1 MQDLDDNVKLIFQD
15 HASTDFG
22 MVVQKPWDLIHP
34 TADIDPTHIKGRN
47 GDFLQNN
54 QSYQNVTETF
64 NLEILRPP
72 EKGWFDW
79 ERAVTDWLSV
89 PTDPDGRMK
98 YQYLKFTADPAYVF
112 KAIVKDPFTVTKD
125 VTSDF
130 VGICAIPFYCEPFQ
144 YRIDGIAYI
153 PLPDSGIVV
162 GEEKWSAIPDWHF
175 IANGSF
181 TLYVNGLPYTFE
193 NMEGEFWLSGETG
206 DTYDAK
212 GNLYNTQT
220 HFPNLD
226 PPKLWKGQN
235 TITVTAETGTT
246 ITKAEYKP
254 NWRRLI

>member
-1 MQDLDDNVKLIFQD
+1 MISGEVDFGD

-34 TADIDPTHIKGRN
+34 TADIDPTHIKGKN

-72 EKGWFDW
+72 ERGWFDW
-79 ERAVTDWLSV
+79 ERSVTDWLSA

-98 YQYLKFTADPAYVF
+98 YQYLKFTADPTYVF

-130 VGICAIPFYCEPFQ
+130 VGVCAIPFYCQPFQ

-153 PLPDSGIVV
+153 PLPDSDVVV
-162 GEEKWSAIPDWHF
+162 GEE
-175 IANGSF
+175 
-181 TLYVNGLPYTFE
+181 NGLLFLIGTSLQMVVSLCTSMACLTRLRIWKVNFGLMVLLVILMMQMAIYTIHKLIFLTLILL
-193 NMEGEFWLSGETG
+193 NCGRVRILSLLLLKL
-206 DTYDAK
+206 ALLSLK
-212 GNLYNTQT
+212 LNTNQI
-220 HFPNLD
+220 
-226 PPKLWKGQN
+226 G
-235 TITVTAETGTT
+235 GG
-246 ITKAEYKP
+246 
-254 NWRRLI
+254 